1 MSKIKSKK
9 ARPGVPRWP
18 SWLRSQLVTAVA
30 RVPAVASVPSQA
42 QERPHAVGVAR
53 KSHEGNCVKLGNPK
67 EHWMEG
73 SSQTRGLNFPELHEL
88 WCKLAGIYR
97 CRLK

>member
-18 SWLRSQLVTAVA
+18 SGLRSQLVTAVA

-42 QERPHAVGVAR
+42 QELPHAVGVAR

-67 EHWMEG
+67 EHWMERMKRQFTDKG
-73 SSQTRGLNFPELHEL
+73 SEFPR
-88 WCKLAGIYR
+88 AA
-97 CRLK
+97 